1 MTLFRD
7 YPVAWAFTLNE
18 KESSTYFHNV
28 GEKRKVVV

>member
-7 YPVAWAFTLNE
+7 WVFTLNE
-18 KESSTYFHNV
+18 KESSTWFHNV